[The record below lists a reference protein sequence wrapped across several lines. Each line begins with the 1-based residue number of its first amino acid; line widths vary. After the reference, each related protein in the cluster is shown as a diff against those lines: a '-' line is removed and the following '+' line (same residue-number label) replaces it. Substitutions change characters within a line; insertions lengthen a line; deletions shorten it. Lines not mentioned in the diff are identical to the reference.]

1 MKEIEFQID
10 DLLEL
15 KNELK
20 ALLESKSYEEFE
32 QKQNELAKSI
42 RNFFEK
48 NTKESMIKFIPKL
61 KELEENINH
70 LQDMATKELQD
81 LKSRSLIQKR
91 NKKKLNAYK

>member
-1 MKEIEFQID
+1 MTEIEFQIN

-15 KNELK
+15 QNELRK
-20 ALLESKSYEEFE
+20 LLKDKSYEEFE

-48 NTKESMIKFIPKL
+48 NTKESMAKFIPKL
-61 KELEENINH
+61 KEIEGDINH

-81 LKSRSLIQKR
+81 LKHKSLMQKR
-91 NKKKLNAYK
+91 NKNKLNAYK